1 MLQEAGVSKHGG
13 KDCCLGKVLIID
25 DDITVRNLL
34 KKIYIKQGYEIQLAA
49 SLDAAQKAMSCNFFD
64 LILLD
69 IVFSDQKYSGFD
81 IIKAI
86 RIHQRDCPIILI
98 TAYPS
103 VETAVEALH
112 ESVFDYL
119 IKPFELNEVIA
130 ITNRA
135 FQHQARLNSAKK
147 LKGHPGITDLKSIPL
162 SEREKEVLSLFI
174 KGFSYVETAK
184 LLECKLS
191 TIQTHAKNIY
201 KKLGVH
207 SRAEAV
213 HEALHFQIIER

>member
-1 MLQEAGVSKHGG
+1 MLQEAGVSEHSRKN
-13 KDCCLGKVLIID
+13 CSLGKVLIID
-25 DDITVRNLL
+25 DDITIRDLL
-34 KKIYIKQGYEIQLAA
+34 NTIYMKQGYEIQLAA
-49 SLDAAQKAMSCNFFD
+49 SLDAVQEAMSCNFFD

-69 IVFSDQKYSGFD
+69 IVFSEQKYSGFD

-86 RIHQRDCPIILI
+86 RKQQRDCPIILI

-119 IKPFELNEVIA
+119 IKPFELDEVIA

-135 FQHQARLNSAKK
+135 LQHQARLNKANRQ
-147 LKGHPGITDLKSIPL
+147 KGQPDINNLKSVPL
-162 SEREKEVLSLFI
+162 SEREKEVLGLFI
-174 KGFSYVETAK
+174 KGFSYVETAE
-184 LLECKLS
+184 LLQCKLS
-191 TIQTHAKNIY
+191 TIQTHAKNMY

-213 HEALHFQIIER
+213 HEALHFQIIEL

>member
-1 MLQEAGVSKHGG
+1 
-13 KDCCLGKVLIID
+13 LGKVLIID
-25 DDITVRNLL
+25 DDITVRDLL
-34 KKIYIKQGYEIQLAA
+34 KKIYLKQGYKVQLAA
-49 SLDAAQKAMSCNFFD
+49 SLDAAQDAMSCNFFD

-86 RIHQRDCPIILI
+86 RKHQRDCPIILI

-135 FQHQARLNSAKK
+135 LQRQARLNKANRQ
-147 LKGHPGITDLKSIPL
+147 KGHPDINNLKSVPL
-162 SEREKEVLSLFI
+162 SEREKEVLGLFI
-174 KGFSYVETAK
+174 KGFSYVETAE
-184 LLECKLS
+184 LLQCKLS
-191 TIQTHAKNIY
+191 TIQTHAKNMY